1 MARWP
6 SCFTSNAHRSSTPAE
21 GRGPGVASIGSI
33 LGRTAL
39 VGGGSGG
46 TALLRRRLRTVGTG
60 TRLKERQN
68 SASAVGFLR
77 LRPQESTN
85 PRASL
90 FDILFLD
97 TPGLTR
103 TPYFERRSVLGSLR
117 LAGAVWST
125 PAAVVGHGRQALE
138 MTRTAGLEGMVA
150 KHLTSLYE
158 PGIRSRAWIKVRHVR
173 TEDIVI
179 GGWVPGRGRLRL
191 TSLPGA
197 LLMGQP
203 HPGGELH
210 YVGSVGTGWSDAERT
225 TLSALSRPRRPKR
238 ARSPS
243 GAR

>member
-1 MARWP
+1 
-6 SCFTSNAHRSSTPAE
+6 
-21 GRGPGVASIGSI
+21 
-33 LGRTAL
+33 
-39 VGGGSGG
+39 
-46 TALLRRRLRTVGTG
+46 
-60 TRLKERQN
+60 
-68 SASAVGFLR
+68 
-77 LRPQESTN
+77 
-85 PRASL
+85 
-90 FDILFLD
+90 
-97 TPGLTR
+97 
-103 TPYFERRSVLGSLR
+103 
-117 LAGAVWST
+117 
-125 PAAVVGHGRQALE
+125 